1 VKLLL
6 IVNPTASTVT
16 PKGRV
21 MVEDILAA
29 DHDLAVAVTN
39 ARDHA
44 TELAREAVRDEVD
57 VVVVIGGDG
66 TLNEAANGLVGSS
79 TALGALPG
87 GSTSVFARTIGFTN
101 DLPSAARELDA
112 ALARGS
118 IRRVEMGSA
127 NGRHYLFH
135 VGIGFDAEVVRHV
148 EARGGL
154 KHYVGQAAFVYAA
167 VATWLSQADRDNP
180 QFSVRLPGDDTV
192 YEGSFAL
199 CLNTNPYTYFG
210 KRPLN
215 VAPAAGLGRGLAVA
229 VVHDLRLATIGR
241 AFGSALGNGRDVSRH
256 PGVTILTDVESIT
269 VTAVRPFAYQVDGD
283 YLGTVDSLDVCLR
296 ANCLDLVMP

>member
-16 PKGRV
+16 AQGRV
-21 MVEDILAA
+21 MVEDILAS
-29 DHDLAVAVTN
+29 DHDLAVAVTT

-44 TELAREAVRDEVD
+44 TELARSAVRDGVE

-101 DLPSAARELDA
+101 SLGPAAKELAA

-118 IRRVEMGSA
+118 VRRVEMGTA
-127 NGRHYLFH
+127 DGRHYLFH
-135 VGIGFDAEVVRHV
+135 LGVGFDAEVVRHV
-148 EARGGL
+148 EGHSTL
-154 KHYVGQAAFVYAA
+154 KRTVGQAAFVYSA
-167 VATWLSQADRDNP
+167 VATWLSQAERARP
-180 QFSVRLPGDDTV
+180 QFTVSLPGGETV
-192 YEGSFAL
+192 QGSFAI
-199 CLNTNPYTYFG
+199 CLNTNPYSYLG

-215 VAPAAGLGRGLAVA
+215 VAPAAGLGQGLAVA
-229 VVHDLRLATIGR
+229 IVHDLRLATIGG
-241 AFGSALGNGRDVSRH
+241 AFRCALGDGRDLARQ
-256 PGVTILTDVESIT
+256 PGVTLRTDVESLTIS
-269 VTAVRPFAYQVDGD
+269 ASRPFNYQVDGD
-283 YLGTVDSLDVCLR
+283 YLGRVGSLDVALR
-296 ANCLDLVMP
+296 ASCLDIVVP